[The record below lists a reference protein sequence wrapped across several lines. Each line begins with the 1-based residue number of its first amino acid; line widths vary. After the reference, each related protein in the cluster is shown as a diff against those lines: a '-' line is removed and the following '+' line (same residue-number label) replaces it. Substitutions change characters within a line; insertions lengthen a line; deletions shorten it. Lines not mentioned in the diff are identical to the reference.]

1 MPQMAKRSAGEVLLE
16 LLDHVPDAATL
27 EVLLEPEVLLAILR
41 AKGWTDDDVRSDLAA
56 RSPGELLLDVLRQ
69 DGDVSA
75 LLRLAGRTAPVQRAA
90 AVPSPA
96 PPNATRPVAAD
107 PAAARPPKAAPG
119 RGDLAGGPL
128 DALQVHT
135 HRERVGG
142 ITVLVAAALLGTLV
156 SGMLEEW
163 TPPLALALAI
173 GAPLGALGGGI
184 FGSVRRSTVLGAV
197 CGAAAV
203 TCAVLAVKLWADV
216 RGLPGTRLELML
228 VITAGVLLPAIA
240 YAVATSNRPRQP

>member
-1 MPQMAKRSAGEVLLE
+1 MPPMAKRSAGEVLLE
-16 LLDHVPDAATL
+16 LLGHVPDAATL

-69 DGDVSA
+69 DGDTAA
-75 LLRLAGRTAPVQRAA
+75 LLRLAGRTAPVQ
-90 AVPSPA
+90 
-96 PPNATRPVAAD
+96 
-107 PAAARPPKAAPG
+107 PAAAPTAAGAAAAAPAAKRPAKAAPG
-119 RGDLAGGPL
+119 RGDTSPGPL

-142 ITVLVAAALLGTLV
+142 ITVLAAAALLGMLV
-156 SGMLEEW
+156 SGLLEEW
-163 TPPLALALAI
+163 TLTLPLALGI
-173 GAPLGALGGGI
+173 GVGLGALGGGI
-184 FGSVRRSTVLGAV
+184 FGSVRRSTVLGAA

-203 TCAVLAVKLWADV
+203 TCAVLAVKLWAHV

-228 VITAGVLLPAIA
+228 VITAGVFLPAIV
-240 YAVATSNRPRQP
+240 YAVATGDRPRQP